1 MPWYKNGA
9 KKEGIIQHQNQTS
22 ESNLRTSVRT
32 NVRIMKKKFSEAL
45 LTIEIKKTGNKMNK
59 PVDLGLPKLELSK
72 IVMLE
77 FWCHYVKPEYGEQTA
92 IMLHEHR

>member
-1 MPWYKNGA
+1 
-9 KKEGIIQHQNQTS
+9 
-22 ESNLRTSVRT
+22 
-32 NVRIMKKKFSEAL
+32 
-45 LTIEIKKTGNKMNK
+45 MNK